1 MSAEGPPEALCPSRV
16 CRQHRLN
23 RRENPGGS
31 ARSPCSAGTQAET
44 NRSIGSGCIN
54 DRGHLPRPRGDFI
67 RFWVALQQ
75 PGEGLPRQGV
85 RPVSLPVTSCSGLS
99 EGQSHGPLPGLLM
112 QEWGPRSGGCLLP
125 GAQCHRGGAAGE
137 RPTAL
142 ATVSEGCV
150 RAPQRHRGGLRVTT
164 APSAGPQHPSHS
176 LRAGPQGALSRGRWT
191 SLSPL
196 WRADRCT
203 VSCRS
208 WHHRW
213 GAGGPLEG
221 SQQPTTRFQEHPP
234 GISLASCFFVTLGW

>member
-1 MSAEGPPEALCPSRV
+1 M
-16 CRQHRLN
+16 
-23 RRENPGGS
+23 
-31 ARSPCSAGTQAET
+31 
-44 NRSIGSGCIN
+44 
-54 DRGHLPRPRGDFI
+54 
-67 RFWVALQQ
+67 
-75 PGEGLPRQGV
+75 
-85 RPVSLPVTSCSGLS
+85 TSCSGLS

-164 APSAGPQHPSHS
+164 ALSARPQHPSHS
-176 LRAGPQGALSRGRWT
+176 LRAGPQGALSRGSWT
-191 SLSPL
+191 SFSPL

-221 SQQPTTRFQEHPP
+221 SQQPTTRFQEHPS
-234 GISLASCFFVTLGW
+234 GISGILLLCHAWLVTSGVHAQSQGGVSATELSPDLLLAATRHPRRTKEEGRPGEKGEREH